1 MLATALRVRY
11 NDEVQ
16 THRQELED
24 LPLAQA
30 ERLAYIDFRVYFL
43 GELRRSDLTD
53 RFQTGPAGATRDI
66 AMYRSLAPDNL
77 DFDGTNKVYVPSAT
91 FTPLFEHNPGR
102 VLVALSEG
110 FGDGVHSAE
119 RSLVPC
125 EFPSALSLPQVNV
138 LAPIT
143 RAIHRRKAVRL
154 KYRSRA
160 SGLGEREVVPLAL
173 VNIGTR
179 WHARVFDRRRG
190 EFRDFVLT
198 RMLNPVVL
206 EDSPVREEETAQA
219 DLQWSR
225 IIELELVP
233 HPDFESRDV
242 VLMDYPMRDGVLKV
256 RVRAANA
263 GYMLQQWHVD
273 CSPDHSLRGREYALW
288 LRDPLALY
296 GSESALLAPGYKDPK
311 AERQA

>member
-1 MLATALRVRY
+1 MK
-11 NDEVQ
+11 
-16 THRQELED
+16 THLQELQA
-24 LPLAQA
+24 LPWAQV

-66 AMYRSLAPDNL
+66 AMYRSLAPENL
-77 DFDGTNKVYVPSAT
+77 DFDGTNKVYVPSPT
-91 FTPLFEHNPGR
+91 FVPLFTHNPGR

-119 RSLVPC
+119 RALIPC
-125 EFPSALSLPQVNV
+125 EFPTALSLPAVNV

-143 RAIHRRKAVRL
+143 RAIHRRKAVQL
-154 KYRSRA
+154 KYRSKS

-173 VNIGTR
+173 VDIGTR
-179 WHARVFDRRRG
+179 WHARVFDRKSR

-198 RMLNPVVL
+198 RMMDPEVL
-206 EDSPVREEETAQA
+206 ENSAVRDEETAQA

-233 HPDFESRDV
+233 HPDFDSRDV
-242 VLMDYPMRDGVLKV
+242 VLMDYPMVDGVLKV

-273 CSPDHSLRGREYALW
+273 CSPDHSMRGREYALW

-296 GSESALLAPGYKDPK
+296 GSESAFLAPGYKDP
-311 AERQA
+311 RPQQQSV